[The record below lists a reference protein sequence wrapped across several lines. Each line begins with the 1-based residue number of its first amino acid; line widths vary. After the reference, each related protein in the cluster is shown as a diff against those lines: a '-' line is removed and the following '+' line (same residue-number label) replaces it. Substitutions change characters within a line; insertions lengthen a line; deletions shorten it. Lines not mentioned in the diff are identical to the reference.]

1 MFTGIIQ
8 EVGRVE
14 RVDKKG
20 HFLGLGVKSSIIY
33 EASQPSDSVSING
46 VCLTV
51 VKKDK
56 GILFFEAVQATL
68 ENTNIKRLKKN
79 GRVNLEP
86 ALKVGE
92 KLGGHFVLGHIDAE
106 ARLLHLDDRR
116 GYWRLEVEL
125 LSLFR
130 KSIIENGS
138 VSIDGVSLTVKK
150 IFSKSFTAD
159 IIPFTYSHTIMQ
171 YRKPGDWLNLE
182 FDYLLKGKSK

>member
-8 EVGRVE
+8 EVGQIE

-20 HFLGLGVKSSIIY
+20 ASLSLGVRSAFIY
-33 EASQPSDSVSING
+33 EDCQPSDSVSING
-46 VCLTV
+46 ACLTL

-56 GILFFEAVQATL
+56 GVLFFEAVQSTL
-68 ENTNIKRLKKN
+68 KNTNIKRLKKN
-79 GRVNLEP
+79 EKVNLEP

-92 KLGGHFVLGHIDAE
+92 KLGGHFVLGHVDAE

-116 GYWRLEVEL
+116 GYWKLEVEL

-138 VSIDGVSLTVKK
+138 VSIDGVSLTVKN

-159 IIPFTYSHTIMQ
+159 IIPFTYSHTAMQ
-171 YRKPGDWLNLE
+171 YKNPGCWLNLE
-182 FDYLLKGKSK
+182 FDYLLKNK